1 MFLQIIAIF
10 SLLAWTLAVPTV
22 YQFPNNGSFV
32 DNLVI
37 RKNGHLFHTRIDAP
51 QVWSVNLATN
61 NASIVHDFSHDNAT
75 ITSCFG
81 IAEVDT
87 DVSAVVTGS
96 LGLEKFSSTPGSYA
110 LWRVGFN
117 NSTGT
122 DPVAAVSSLLAIPEA
137 EALSALTI
145 YGDLLLIADSPEA
158 AIWKVDLHTQE
169 YTKVISD
176 ESMLPAPNAPPLGG
190 QWDSSIQCIPLLR
203 QHDKERVQTGADQR
217 ASRGHWGV

>member
-96 LGLEKFSSTPGSYA
+96 LGLEKFSSTPG
-110 LWRVGFN
+110 VICTVEGGFQQQYWN
-117 NSTGT
+117 RPGGCGVLITGY
-122 DPVAAVSSLLAIPEA
+122 S
-137 EALSALTI
+137 
-145 YGDLLLIADSPEA
+145 
-158 AIWKVDLHTQE
+158 
-169 YTKVISD
+169 
-176 ESMLPAPNAPPLGG
+176 
-190 QWDSSIQCIPLLR
+190 
-203 QHDKERVQTGADQR
+203 
-217 ASRGHWGV
+217 